1 MQNFAPLPS
10 NLIMGIINQ
19 QQSKHDK
26 RTIHFTLASSKDLL
40 LIFTRN
46 PELGK
51 CKTRLAETV
60 GDETAL
66 DIYNFLLGHTVWTT
80 ENLNV
85 AKQVWYSEEIW
96 EDDIWDDAFYDK
108 KLQKGPNLGV
118 RMANA
123 FQEGFASGYERI
135 IIIGSDMFDLSQNDL
150 ENAFAQLKEN
160 DFVIGPAED
169 GGYYLL
175 GMKAFASELFI
186 DKMWGKETV
195 LEHTLENL
203 KNEKLLI
210 LEERNDVDVY
220 EDIKDIEAF
229 QHFLKHVRQ

>member
-1 MQNFAPLPS
+1 
-10 NLIMGIINQ
+10 MGIINQ
-19 QQSKHDK
+19 KQDKHDK
-26 RTIHFTLASSKDLL
+26 KTIHFTLASSKDLL

-51 CKTRLAETV
+51 CKTRLAKTV

-66 DIYNFLLGHTVWTT
+66 DIYSFLLGHTVSVTQ
-80 ENLNV
+80 NLNA

-108 KLQKGPNLGV
+108 RLQKGKDLGI

-135 IIIGSDMFDLSQNDL
+135 LIIGSDMFDLDQKDL

-175 GMKAFASELFI
+175 GMKSFEANLFQDKSWGQAS
-186 DKMWGKETV
+186 V
-195 LEHTLENL
+195 LKDTLADL
-203 KNEKLLI
+203 KGEKLAI

-220 EDIKDIEAF
+220 EDIKDNQAF
-229 QHFLKHVRQ
+229 QHFLKHV

>member
-1 MQNFAPLPS
+1 
-10 NLIMGIINQ
+10 MGIINQ
-19 QQSKHDK
+19 QQNEHDK
-26 RTIHFTLASSKDLL
+26 KTIHFTLVSSKDLL

-66 DIYNFLLGHTVWTT
+66 DIYKFLLRHTASIT

-108 KLQKGPNLGV
+108 RLQKGRNLGV

-135 IIIGSDMFDLSQNDL
+135 IIIGSDMFDLNQNDL

-160 DFVIGPAED
+160 DFVIGPAKD
-169 GGYYLL
+169 GGYYLM
-175 GMKAFASELFI
+175 GMKTFKSDLFLN
-186 DKMWGKETV
+186 KPWGSETV
-195 LEHTLENL
+195 LEDTLKNL
-203 KNEKLLI
+203 KDEKPAI
-210 LEERNDVDVY
+210 LEQRNDIDVY

-229 QHFLKHVRQ
+229 RHFLKNYGNDTKTT